1 MKMKDKMEGIMN
13 NKIEQAVEEHKK
25 WKNKKLIEK
34 YGIADEGEI
43 VQPSDLEGGSEDG
56 EK

>member
-13 NKIEQAVEEHKK
+13 KKIEQAVEEHKK
-25 WKNKKLIEK
+25 WKNKKIIVE

-43 VQPSDLEGGSEDG
+43 VPPSDLEGGSEDG

>member
-1 MKMKDKMEGIMN
+1 MN
-13 NKIEQAVEEHKK
+13 KKIEQAVEEHKK

>member
-1 MKMKDKMEGIMN
+1 MN
-13 NKIEQAVEEHKK
+13 KKIKQATEEYKK
-25 WKNKKLIEK
+25 WKNKKIIIE

-43 VQPSDLEGGSEDG
+43 VSSSDLEGGSEDG

>member
-1 MKMKDKMEGIMN
+1 MRDKMEGIMN
-13 NKIEQAVEEHKK
+13 KKIEQVAEEHKK
-25 WKNKKLIEK
+25 WKNKKIKEK

-43 VQPSDLEGGSEDG
+43 VSSSDLKGGSEDG

>member
-1 MKMKDKMEGIMN
+1 MN
-13 NKIEQAVEEHKK
+13 KKIEQATEEHKK
-25 WKNKKLIEK
+25 WKNEKIIEK

-43 VQPSDLEGGSEDG
+43 VSSSDLIGGSEDG